1 MVFPVYAGDLGQ
13 NPKSE
18 QQMFNQLSRQR
29 VAEEEGRGG
38 TLAMDDWK
46 DRREMANEQ
55 NMATLTER

>member
-13 NPKSE
+13 IPKSE
-18 QQMFNQLSRQR
+18 QQMFNQLRRQR

-46 DRREMANEQ
+46 DR
-55 NMATLTER
+55 